1 MPQLYMLTVPG
12 LEVASDWRAVH
23 DRLLD
28 DFAQIEDVLATTMAE
43 TLLIAYHGVPDVDGW
58 LEGVTEAV
66 FSRRLRAGW
75 HARAGHQ
82 PAQTRTGPRVVP
94 IRPFALPT
102 PEHEKDLA

>member
-12 LEVASDWRAVH
+12 LEVAPDWRAVH

-43 TLLIAYHGVPDVDGW
+43 TLLIAYYGVPDVDGW

-66 FSRRLRAGW
+66 LSRRLRAGW
-75 HARAGHQ
+75 RARAGHP
-82 PAQTRTGPRVVP
+82 PAQTGTGPRVVP
-94 IRPFALPT
+94 LRPCALPT
-102 PEHEKDLA
+102 PEDEKNRA